1 MAIQNQGFRKDLDL
15 LENTNDVQTLN
26 NLGGAGI
33 ANDLRVIQ
41 NNLRN
46 TDELTFSTGTS
57 SVIAG
62 KDGFFDN
69 DPADNNVFGNGVF
82 KFPGFDSVFTD
93 GDRIRVGTDIIN
105 SVGGKFL
112 DATKQYIVVNSNGID
127 QFQLQEEGQLPRGGP
142 INVRYDSA
150 DVKLIRDSSVS
161 LENTINFIK
170 PNTISGFDF
179 LGGSAINSVFDSVQN
194 KVELGI
200 FNITKKYKG
209 DADTTTN
216 DELKYEGTVV
226 IKDPQGH
233 NSSTSNVNSGFA
245 GNSPGIYIGEIRA
258 FSSDNNP
265 WTFTN
270 LGSFTTAPSQDSS
283 NTISTQSKEV
293 SIGELFLDATEN
305 PNTGGASAPHNGFIS
320 IHNSILNDVS
330 PSESVDDAF
339 THKLPIVIN
348 GETYF
353 MLMKQL

>member
-1 MAIQNQGFRKDLDL
+1 MPVIQNQGFRQDLNL
-15 LENTNDVQTLN
+15 IENTNDVQTLN

-33 ANDLRVIQ
+33 ANDLRIIQ

-69 DPADNNVFGNGVF
+69 DPAGNGVLGNGVF

-93 GDRIRVGTDIIN
+93 GDRVRVGTDIIN

-127 QFQLQEEGQLPRGGP
+127 QFQLQEEGQFPRGGP
-142 INVRYDSA
+142 INLVYDSA

-170 PNTISGFDF
+170 PNTISGFSF
-179 LGGSAINSVFDSVQN
+179 LTNTINDKFENVQN
-194 KVELGI
+194 RVELGV

-209 DADTTTN
+209 NADTTTN

-226 IKDPQGH
+226 IKDPQGF
-233 NSSTSNVNSGFA
+233 NSSTLNVNSGFA
-245 GNSPGIYIGEIRA
+245 GNSPGVYIGEIRA

-270 LGSFTTAPSQDSS
+270 LGSFTAAPSQDSS
-283 NTISTQSKEV
+283 NRISTQSTEV
-293 SIGELFLDATEN
+293 SIGELFIDANQN
-305 PNTGGASAPHNGFIS
+305 PNAGNGGFIS
-320 IHNSILNDVS
+320 IQNTDLSDIN
-330 PSESVDDAF
+330 PPESVESDLTF

-353 MLMKQL
+353 MLMKEL